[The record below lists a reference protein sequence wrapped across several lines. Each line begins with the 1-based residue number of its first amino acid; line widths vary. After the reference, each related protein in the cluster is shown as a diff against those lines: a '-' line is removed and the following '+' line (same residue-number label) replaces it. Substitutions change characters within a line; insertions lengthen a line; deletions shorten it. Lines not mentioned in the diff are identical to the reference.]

1 MKDSRIKDFI
11 FTFKK
16 SLEKKEVTVLN
27 GANSKKYIYEVRRL
41 KRNQIFKK

>member
-16 SLEKKEVTVLN
+16 SLKKKEITILK
-27 GANSKKYIYEVRRL
+27 GTTSKKYLFEVRRL